1 MSSSVLLSSF
11 FSCLRSPSRPSR
23 YIERGYVPPCKRHVP
38 LFPASSREG
47 LPEPRTLH
55 CLSADKR
62 NSRLVASIW
71 RTAGSNCM
79 PCRRPPCC
87 LHLNSGIARSS
98 CRAFSPGYLHESRR
112 VSMDVGQHVDFQ
124 AAFLFP
130 VAFRVPAHAFHHVG
144 KQRHR
149 TRIKGIELLETDTLL
164 RIPSAMSVLQ
174 EWVKISISLSGPPPM
189 VYSLLQPAH

>member
-1 MSSSVLLSSF
+1 MNLYLRPCSSLYQTKRRHNVLVCLTF
-11 FSCLRSPSRPSR
+11 FLFSCLRSPSRPSR

-47 LPEPRTLH
+47 LPEPSTLH

-79 PCRRPPCC
+79 PCGRPPCC

-98 CRAFSPGYLHESRR
+98 CRAFSPRLSSRIAACQHGRRSACGLSGRLSFSRR
-112 VSMDVGQHVDFQ
+112 
-124 AAFLFP
+124 L
-130 VAFRVPAHAFHHVG
+130 
-144 KQRHR
+144 
-149 TRIKGIELLETDTLL
+149 
-164 RIPSAMSVLQ
+164 
-174 EWVKISISLSGPPPM
+174 
-189 VYSLLQPAH
+189 